1 IPNRSPPEP
10 PRRQWWRCSSR
21 ESLGLPYDSSGIRYE
36 FDPAGGRP
44 IDGRL
49 GRNRDWTRQPRK
61 RCSANFAPGFDE
73 GREEGPEK
81 AGEEADLFSVF
92 VELAGLRNEVRTESR
107 LVKDALE
114 QFRGV
119 FDTLQASHAAMEADL
134 SRARA
139 DTREHG
145 RAVLRPLLLDIL
157 DLRDRLAAGLRSGGA
172 AVHQPRWFESFRLK
186 AKAEAEPWREGLI
199 MTLRRLDRLLAD
211 RRIVAIDT
219 VGRPFDPRLARAIAT
234 IQDPVAEEGI
244 VVEELRPGFM
254 WEDELLRAAEV
265 TVVKGGAGN
274 GDKT

>member
-1 IPNRSPPEP
+1 LDETTKATL
-10 PRRQWWRCSSR
+10 
-21 ESLGLPYDSSGIRYE
+21 LGQFRAYLD
-36 FDPAGGRP
+36 
-44 IDGRL
+44 
-49 GRNRDWTRQPRK
+49 
-61 RCSANFAPGFDE
+61 GFDE
-73 GREEGPEK
+73 GPEEGPEK

-107 LVKDALE
+107 LVKDALD

-139 DTREHG
+139 ETREHG

-172 AVHQPRWFESFRLK
+172 AVHQPRWFERFRLK
-186 AKAEAEPWREGLI
+186 AKAKAEPWREGLI

-234 IQDPVAEEGI
+234 IQDSVAREGI
-244 VVEELRPGFM
+244 VVEELRPGFI

-265 TVVKGGAGN
+265 TVAKGGAGN

>member
-1 IPNRSPPEP
+1 LDETTKKTL
-10 PRRQWWRCSSR
+10 
-21 ESLGLPYDSSGIRYE
+21 LGQFRAYLD
-36 FDPAGGRP
+36 
-44 IDGRL
+44 
-49 GRNRDWTRQPRK
+49 
-61 RCSANFAPGFDE
+61 GFDE

-139 DTREHG
+139 ETREHG

-172 AVHQPRWFESFRLK
+172 AVNQPRWFESFRLR
-186 AKAEAEPWREGLI
+186 AKAGEEPWREGLI

-234 IQDPVAEEGI
+234 IQDPVAGEGI

-265 TVVKGGAGN
+265 TVAKRGASN
-274 GDKT
+274 GDQT